1 MRRFLRTLTLLSL
14 PWFVVGAIWI
24 VSSKQKPDTGQ
35 DKEPAKKIEPGVM
48 SEKQKEH
55 SKLYDGY
62 YPKGQGRLDE
72 DPLNQRVRDF
82 QANMYSPPGLGP
94 AQAAIPI
101 EQFMQ
106 RKSCTADAVVAGEV
120 MDNAPQLVASGQ
132 FLFTEYT
139 VRITDVYKKNPL
151 TEVLPGSEITVVR
164 PGGKAEI
171 HGRTVKTIDGRFLP
185 LTVGSRVLLFLKY
198 VPKTGS
204 YDSAL
209 DRGSFEF
216 HNDIL
221 VPLTDEVVSGF
232 NGKDGVQF
240 GSNITSAIA
249 TGCSR

>member
-1 MRRFLRTLTLLSL
+1 
-14 PWFVVGAIWI
+14 
-24 VSSKQKPDTGQ
+24 
-35 DKEPAKKIEPGVM
+35 
-48 SEKQKEH
+48 
-55 SKLYDGY
+55 
-62 YPKGQGRLDE
+62 E
-72 DPLNQRVRDF
+72 DPLSQRVRDF

-101 EQFMQ
+101 EQFMH
-106 RKSCTADAVVAGEV
+106 RKSCAADAVVAGDV

-198 VPKTGS
+198 VPKTG
-204 YDSAL
+204 
-209 DRGSFEF
+209 
-216 HNDIL
+216 
-221 VPLTDEVVSGF
+221 
-232 NGKDGVQF
+232 
-240 GSNITSAIA
+240 
-249 TGCSR
+249 